1 MESKKGVSKKAFSL
15 ILLISIF
22 IILILILAFG
32 IFFKNQEESDDK
44 NHNPGSIVLNY
55 TDSTIFK
62 VSNLKPMTDELG
74 MKSDIK
80 GTYYDFVVDTKLDDS
95 KEVDYEIA
103 VTLIDDDTNVDLN
116 NIKVY
121 LEKEDSGSYISV
133 FGPETF
139 KKITKKSELGTPT
152 DAMIVLNTTK
162 TSDSN
167 DNYRLRVW
175 MDDKMVANENTTYTI
190 SLNVDVYGSA
200 K

>member
-1 MESKKGVSKKAFSL
+1 MESKKGISKRVFSL

-32 IFFKNQEESDDK
+32 IFFKNQEENNDN
-44 NHNPGSIVLNY
+44 NHHPGSIILNY

-62 VSNLKPMTDELG
+62 VTNLKPMNDDLG
-74 MKSDIK
+74 MKNSVK

-95 KEVDYEIA
+95 KEADYEIA
-103 VTLIDDDTNVDLN
+103 ITLIEDDTNVDLN
-116 NIKVY
+116 NIKIY
-121 LEKEDSGSYISV
+121 LEKEDSGSYITV
-133 FGPETF
+133 FGPDTF
-139 KKITKKSELGTPT
+139 KKITKKSELGTP
-152 DAMIVLNTTK
+152 ANSMVVFNTTK
-162 TSDSN
+162 TSDSS

-175 MDDKMVANENTTYTI
+175 MDDKMIANENTTYTI